1 MSHKLRVLI
10 ADDHQQCQWA
20 VTKLLSLTFDPVGAV
35 ADGRELVDAAITSR
49 PDVIV
54 SDVSMPRM
62 TGNQAMVE
70 LRAKGYDIPFVL
82 ISSDW
87 SGAEEYVRQGA
98 MAFVAKIDMGKE
110 LRNAV
115 VSAYSGQLYISRS
128 VDTDAHAK
136 LNDFV
141 LAADSSNQSLAIQ

>member
-1 MSHKLRVLI
+1 M
-10 ADDHQQCQWA
+10 
-20 VTKLLSLTFDPVGAV
+20 SLTFDPVGAV
-35 ADGRELVDAAITSR
+35 ADGRELVDAAIISK

-54 SDVSMPRM
+54 SDVFMPRM
-62 TGNQAMVE
+62 TGNQAMME